1 MVGGITEPVA
11 ANQPPEPPALV
22 AAAPLPRFARF
33 QLLNPYTS
41 RHTDSL
47 ALGVVG
53 FRAESKRS
61 ETVGLSLGL
70 GEQVTTLRGAFWAGI
85 DREFELR
92 FVRHDALSLSL
103 WRYQWEGGLRLGKL
117 EPGVRVGMTLLH
129 LDVGHG
135 FSFGLLSP
143 RVGAGVWFKLP
154 RSRIGVSAF
163 SEYFWRWTGDESAFV
178 HGLVLEL
185 QPDAEPLVQGS
196 RVTFSPSSPARP

>member
-1 MVGGITEPVA
+1 LA
-11 ANQPPEPPALV
+11 ANQPPDPAPLV
-22 AAAPLPRFARF
+22 AAAPLPRFARWR
-33 QLLNPYTS
+33 LLNPYTS

-47 ALGVVG
+47 SLGIAG
-53 FRAESKRS
+53 FRADSARS
-61 ETVGLSLGL
+61 PIPGFSLGL
-70 GEQVTTLRGAFWAGI
+70 GEQVTTVRGALWAGLS
-85 DREFELR
+85 REFELR

-117 EPGVRVGMTLLH
+117 EPGVRFGMTLLH

-163 SEYFWRWTGDESAFV
+163 SEYFWRWTGDQSAFV

-185 QPDAEPLVQGS
+185 QPDAEPLVQRSG
-196 RVTFSPSSPARP
+196 VTSSPSFPGRP